1 MKKTFLFSLGLI
13 LALSAL
19 FVSCKDEPDNNKEE
33 NSGIPCE
40 INIIASEG
48 GYVQFSDYFG
58 NSKHVYTGSK
68 VTIIATADEGYAFIG
83 WYVVGNNEKLV
94 SKTTSYTFTTQGD
107 LQLVAKF
114 ESKNNINGREY
125 VDLGLSSGT
134 KWATCNV
141 GANSPEEYGGYY
153 AWGETEEKS
162 NYDWSTYKW
171 CNGSE
176 NIMTKYCIE
185 SYYGTVDNKTVLDPE
200 DDVAH
205 VKWGGSWRM
214 PTKAELEELRTKC
227 TWQWTTLNGV
237 NGYNVTGPNGNS
249 IFLPAA
255 GYRFGTDVDDRG
267 DYGGYWSG
275 SLNSDGS
282 GSAYGLYFNDL
293 NYDWDYNGRCC
304 GQSVR
309 PVLK

>member
-19 FVSCKDEPDNNKEE
+19 FVSCKDEPDNNNEE

-48 GYVQFSDYFG
+48 GYVQFGDYFG

-68 VTIIATADEGYAFIG
+68 VTVIATPDEGYVFLG

-94 SKTTSYTFTTQGD
+94 SKTMSYTFTTQGD

-114 ESKNNINGREY
+114 ESKNNINGYEY
-125 VDLGLSSGT
+125 VDLGLPSGL

-141 GANSPEEYGGYY
+141 GANKPEEYGGYY
-153 AWGETEEKS
+153 AWGETEEHS

-171 CNGSE
+171 CNGSY
-176 NIMTKYCIE
+176 NSMTKYCTD
-185 SYYGTVDNKTVLDPE
+185 SDDGTVDYKTVLDPE

-214 PTKAELEELRTKC
+214 PTEAELYELRNEC
-227 TWQWTTLNGV
+227 TRTWTAQNGV
-237 NGYNVTGPNGNS
+237 NGYKVTGPNGNS

-255 GYRFGTDVDDRG
+255 GYR
-267 DYGGYWSG
+267 YGSVV
-275 SLNSDGS
+275 
-282 GSAYGLYFNDL
+282 
-293 NYDWDYNGRCC
+293 NGRCDY
-304 GQSVR
+304 GFYWSSSLGSYDSDYAFFLRFVDGIFSWDSDYRFVGRSVR
-309 PVLK
+309 PVTE

>member
-1 MKKTFLFSLGLI
+1 MKKTFLFSLGLV
-13 LALSAL
+13 LAFSAL

-48 GYVQFSDYFG
+48 GDVQFGDYFG

-68 VTIIATADEGYAFIG
+68 VTVIATPDEGYVFLG

-94 SKTTSYTFTTQGD
+94 SNTASYTFTTQGD

-114 ESKNNINGREY
+114 EEKVNYNGHAY
-125 VDLGLSSGT
+125 VDLGLPSGI

-162 NYDWSTYKW
+162 NYEWSTYRW

-176 NIMTKYCIE
+176 NTMTKYCTR
-185 SYYGTVDNKTVLDPE
+185 SYDGTVDNKTVLDPE

-214 PTKAELEELRTKC
+214 PTRAELDELRHEC
-227 TWQWTTLNGV
+227 TWQWTTQNGV
-237 NGYNVTGPNGNS
+237 NGYRVTGPNGNS

-255 GYRFGTDVDDRG
+255 GFRKGTVVSSVGFGN
-267 DYGGYWSG
+267 YWSS
-275 SLNSDGS
+275 SLSDNSYYV
-282 GSAYGLYFNDL
+282 YGLFLSDCRHE
-293 NYDWDYNGRCC
+293 WDSYYRYNGH
-304 GQSVR
+304 SVR
-309 PVLK
+309 PVTE